1 MSPKKGNQ
9 KKKVNKNNR
18 TVTVRGQT
26 SDQTKS
32 LIVVFREYDFKE
44 QSTFISVTPVSV
56 KKHKYIFYV
65 LFNPLSPKSDQ
76 DQFSP
81 NNINTSSKEKYM
93 RNSKTTNWKK
103 IQKIFKQILS
113 INYSRKCMMV
123 SVENL

>member
-44 QSTFISVTPVSV
+44 QSTFISVTPVPV

-103 IQKIFKQILS
+103 IL
-113 INYSRKCMMV
+113 
-123 SVENL
+123 